1 MYMFKVVAPAVAVL
15 LLLGGAAATADAE
28 QESTGPILINVYTTD
43 CTEVADIDGCYDVY
57 LCADHPEYNETI
69 GGIEVVEDCL
79 RILEGVNPTEP
90 VPNPSVPAVTPEPIV
105 ISFTG

>member
-1 MYMFKVVAPAVAVL
+1 MPVVGVL
-15 LLLGGAAATADAE
+15 LLLGVTVATADAE

-43 CTEVADIDGCYDVY
+43 CTDVADIDGCYDVY

-79 RILEGVNPTEP
+79 RILQGVNPTEP
-90 VPNPSVPAVTPEPIV
+90 VPNPSVPAVPTPTPVV